1 MDKIS
6 GHLQDGMDRIPG
18 VLDRH
23 YNWSDM
29 TMAIEYDSRADLDE
43 IRLKVAAE
51 VDAAGLNKAIQKI
64 RYYSV
69 ELKKLEMPLI
79 EKWKGVE
86 GAVTNDEH
94 SSLALS
100 EVEHDLKALL
110 YRMELEPNRWSPV
123 PEEHT
128 TRFDE
133 GYTAAIR
140 TVREAI
146 CGKQTMNETPPH
158 LAVVKAGETG

>member
-1 MDKIS
+1 MDKKS
-6 GHLQDGMDRIPG
+6 LPVLYGMDRIPG

-23 YNWSDM
+23 YYWSDM
-29 TMAIEYDSRADLDE
+29 TLAIEYDSRADLDE

-69 ELKKLEMPLI
+69 EIKKLEMPLI
-79 EKWKGVE
+79 EKWKGGE
-86 GAVTNDEH
+86 GAAADDVH

-110 YRMELEPNRWSPV
+110 YRM
-123 PEEHT
+123 
-128 TRFDE
+128 
-133 GYTAAIR
+133 
-140 TVREAI
+140 
-146 CGKQTMNETPPH
+146 
-158 LAVVKAGETG
+158 